1 MRDKFAQRI
10 KKVLV
15 KHGVLDVAKAE
26 EAIASADRS
35 DSASFADFL
44 LERQIMDET
53 SLLSALAQEV
63 GICPVDLDRVD
74 FENEALMSLTYEL
87 ATYYCVLP
95 IARVGGVLTIAVGN
109 PFDILKL
116 DDVRILT
123 NCDLRTVVS
132 TERAIRRNIAR
143 AYAGVGG
150 NGEGKGDGE
159 SVTSAPAESATAE
172 SVAAAAEAAIR
183 QLEAESEADVD
194 MEIKQEVEEI
204 VDLSKAQA
212 EASGSPVIKI
222 INNLVIRALSQR
234 ASDIHIEPF
243 EKTVRVRLRLDGIL
257 REIASPPRTLLN
269 SMVSRIKIMS
279 NLDIAERR
287 IPQDG
292 KFQVKFEGRQVDFRV
307 SILPTIHGEKA
318 VLRVLDSSSLNMGIS
333 QLGFEKE
340 AENAFRRALAAS
352 YGMLLVTGPTGSG
365 KSTTLYASLREVLDP
380 EENVCTVEDPV
391 EYQLEGVIQVPVN
404 VKRGLTFASA
414 LRSLLRQ
421 DPDTIMIGEIRDF
434 ETADIAVKAA
444 ITGHLVFS
452 TLHTNDAAS
461 SITRLVDMGIDPF
474 MVSSSTI
481 LIAAQ
486 RLMRKLC
493 DKCKAPTDV
502 MPEKKLALKM
512 GFKEEDFSNWQLFKR
527 VGCNA
532 CTGGYRGRFAVLE
545 ALEINDDIRRLVIE
559 GRSSMDMKRCAFEH
573 GMLTLRRT
581 GLLNAMRGRTTL
593 EEVLR
598 MTMAD

>member
-1 MRDKFAQRI
+1 MKDKFAQRI
-10 KKVLV
+10 KKVLL
-15 KHGVLDVAKAE
+15 KHGAGEANKLEEGFAAAEKADATSLPE
-26 EAIASADRS
+26 
-35 DSASFADFL
+35 FL
-44 LERQIMDET
+44 LQREFLDEM
-53 SLLSALAQEV
+53 SLLSALAQETNFPP
-63 GICPVDLDRVD
+63 IDLDKVSPTKD
-74 FENEALMSLTYEL
+74 ALDSLNPEL

-95 IARVGGVLTIAVGN
+95 VARLGNVLTLAVGN

-116 DDVRILT
+116 DDVRTLT

-132 TERAIRRNIAR
+132 SERTIRRNIAR
-143 AYAGVGG
+143 SYHGDG
-150 NGEGKGDGE
+150 NGGDASSGE
-159 SVTSAPAESATAE
+159 LITDQDSG
-172 SVAAAAEAAIR
+172 AAQAAEAA
-183 QLEAESEADVD
+183 LAEMNPDDLPDVD
-194 MEIKQEVEEI
+194 MEIKKEVDEV

-222 INNLVIRALSQR
+222 VNNLIIKALSEK

-243 EKTVRVRLRLDGIL
+243 EKIIKVRLRQDGVL
-257 REIASPPRTLLN
+257 KETHNPPRSLLN
-269 SMVSRIKIMS
+269 SIISRIKIMS
-279 NLDIAERR
+279 SLDIAERR

-318 VLRVLDSSSLNMGIS
+318 VLRVLDSSSLNMGIA

-340 AENAFRRALAAS
+340 AEMAFRRALGAS

-391 EYQLEGVIQVPVN
+391 EYQLEGVVQVPIN
-404 VKRGLTFASA
+404 VKRGMTFASA
-414 LRSLLRQ
+414 LRSILRQ

-461 SITRLVDMGIDPF
+461 SITRLVDMGIDKF
-474 MVSSSTI
+474 MVASSTI

-486 RLMRKLC
+486 RLCRKLC
-493 DKCKAPTDV
+493 DKCKAPVDV
-502 MPEKKLALKM
+502 MPEKKYALGL
-512 GFKEEDFSNWQLFKR
+512 GFLESDFANWQLWKK

-532 CTGGYRGRFAVLE
+532 CMGGYKGRFAILE
-545 ALEINDDIRRLVIE
+545 ALEVGEDIRRMVIE
-559 GRSSMDMKRCAFEH
+559 GRAASEMKDQAIKM
-573 GMLTLRRT
+573 GLLSLRRT
-581 GLLNAMRGRTTL
+581 GILNAMRGRTTL
-593 EEVLR
+593 EEVIR
-598 MTMAD
+598 MTMGD

>member
-1 MRDKFAQRI
+1 MKDKFAARI
-10 KKVLV
+10 KKVLL
-15 KHGVLDVAKAE
+15 KHGAGETNRLE
-26 EAIASADRS
+26 EAFAAAEKADATS
-35 DSASFADFL
+35 LAEFL
-44 LERQIMDET
+44 LQREFLDET
-53 SLLSALAQEV
+53 SLLSAMAQETNFPP
-63 GICPVDLDRVD
+63 IDLDKVSPAKD
-74 FENEALMSLTYEL
+74 ALDSLNPEL

-95 IARVGGVLTIAVGN
+95 VARLGNLLTLAVGN

-116 DDVRILT
+116 DDVRTLT

-132 TERAIRRNIAR
+132 TERTIRRNIAR
-143 AYAGVGG
+143 AYHGEENG
-150 NGEGKGDGE
+150 GEGGGE
-159 SVTSAPAESATAE
+159 LVTETGSD
-172 SVAAAAEAAIR
+172 AAQAAEAA
-183 QLEAESEADVD
+183 LAEMNPEELPDVD
-194 MEIKQEVEEI
+194 MEIKKDVEEV

-212 EASGSPVIKI
+212 EASNSPVIKI
-222 INNLVIRALSQR
+222 VNNLIIKALSEK

-243 EKTVRVRLRLDGIL
+243 EKVIKVRLRMDGVL
-257 REIASPPRTLLN
+257 RETHNPPRSLLN
-269 SMVSRIKIMS
+269 SIISRIKIMS

-287 IPQDG
+287 VPQDG

-318 VLRVLDSSSLNMGIS
+318 VLRVLDSSSLNLGIS

-340 AENAFRRALAAS
+340 AEMAFRRALSAS

-391 EYQLEGVIQVPVN
+391 EYQLEGVVQVPIN
-404 VKRGLTFASA
+404 VKRGMTFAGA
-414 LRSLLRQ
+414 LRSILRQ

-461 SITRLVDMGIDPF
+461 SITRLVDMGIDKF
-474 MVSSSTI
+474 MVASSTI

-486 RLMRKLC
+486 RLCRKLC
-493 DKCKAPTDV
+493 DKCKAPVDV
-502 MPEKKLALKM
+502 MPEKKYALGL
-512 GFKEEDFSNWQLFKR
+512 GFLESDFANWQLWKK

-532 CTGGYRGRFAVLE
+532 CTGGYKGRFAILE
-545 ALEINDDIRRLVIE
+545 ALEIGEDLRRMVIE
-559 GRSSMDMKRCAFEH
+559 GRAASEMKDQAIKL
-573 GMLTLRRT
+573 GLLTLRRT
-581 GLLNAMRGRTTL
+581 GILNAMRGRTTL
-593 EEVLR
+593 EEVIR
-598 MTMAD
+598 MTMGD